1 MWVYKEKERKKL
13 MGEGQIGEQPLS
25 KVKFEYVMLI
35 FNRFTLS
42 PCPTDLSGADQNS
55 LLIVGV
61 NVMHPCSDFHHY
73 MEWAEL
79 HGM

>member
-1 MWVYKEKERKKL
+1 MSVYKEKERKKL
-13 MGEGQIGEQPLS
+13 MGEVQIGEQPLS

-35 FNRFTLS
+35 SNRFTLS
-42 PCPTDLSGADQNS
+42 PWTTDLSGAHQNS
-55 LLIVGV
+55 LLIVGM
-61 NVMHPCSDFHHY
+61 NFMHPCSDFYHY